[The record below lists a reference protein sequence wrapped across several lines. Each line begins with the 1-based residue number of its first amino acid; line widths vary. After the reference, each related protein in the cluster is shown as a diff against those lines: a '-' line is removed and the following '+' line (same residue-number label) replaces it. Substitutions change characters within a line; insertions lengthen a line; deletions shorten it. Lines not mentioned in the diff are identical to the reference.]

1 MTQITRN
8 KVKLQ
13 AYQREYA
20 QRKRA
25 PGRRKV
31 SKAERAVLEEQH
43 MQRHQLME
51 MEGVLPCSKAAFGQ
65 CVCTPSCHLNPFCSY
80 TEIKGICMCTHCTL
94 TKGGSW
100 TYYRYD
106 RKGRKG

>member
-20 QRKRA
+20 RWKRA
-25 PGRRKV
+25 PERRKV
-31 SKAERAVLEEQH
+31 GKAERAVLEEQH

-51 MEGVLPCSKAAFGQ
+51 MEGVLLCSKAALARAF
-65 CVCTPSCHLNPFCSY
+65 VPLPV
-80 TEIKGICMCTHCTL
+80 I
-94 TKGGSW
+94 
-100 TYYRYD
+100 
-106 RKGRKG
+106 